1 MPVVLHLV
9 PQTNW
14 QSLQDAAVLL
24 QSESDLL
31 TLPNAVPSSLSQMLP
46 VDTHTSCYA
55 NRAAASDLMHHME
68 HSLVVVDQTC
78 ICFSLAAT

>member
-9 PQTNW
+9 TQTDW

-31 TLPNAVPSSLSQMLP
+31 TLPNAAPSSLPRMLP
-46 VDTHTSCYA
+46 ADTHIICQA
-55 NRAAASDLMHHME
+55 IKAAASDLMHDVE
-68 HSLVVVDQTC
+68 HS
-78 ICFSLAAT
+78 

>member
-1 MPVVLHLV
+1 MPVVLHLA

-31 TLPNAVPSSLSQMLP
+31 TLPDAAPSSLSRMLP
-46 VDTHTSCYA
+46 ADTHTSCQA
-55 NRAAASDLMHHME
+55 NRAAASDLMHDVE
-68 HSLVVVDQTC
+68 HSLVAADQTC
-78 ICFSLAAT
+78 ICSSLVAT